1 MRLRAI
7 SFVLLALLLAVCA
20 TPTAAQQPDASA
32 TPSAGAPQPAAPMP
46 ASTALPTDS
55 SPSTA
60 PSAASSESAASPSPA
75 ASVST
80 SGAPSDPSRPVVRGV
95 FFFSPTCPHCEEVI
109 AEDLP
114 DFFGQSGGEAKV
126 SVDESLDPGE
136 VAFYFMSNGRLQLLA
151 VNVAIDGG
159 ARMFSEDSVRL
170 GLDQAGVPRLDIGD
184 GYFTGSVDIPENLP
198 AIIEAGLAGAG
209 IDWPPVPGLAA
220 ALAAFPEAGE
230 VPDGERTADD
240 AAVTLPAETLS
251 MWERVTRDPVGN
263 GVAVAVLIALLAS
276 LVLVPVL
283 ALRRRLPDL
292 PAWPVPLLAILG
304 LAVSAYLGMVE
315 TNDASAVCGPV
326 GDCNA
331 VQQSE
336 YAELFGIP
344 IGVLGVIGYTLLLAG
359 WIVARL
365 VHGRTSDLIVVG
377 MAAGAFLGVCFSAY
391 LTFLEPFVI
400 GATCMW
406 CITSALTMLALLWLL
421 ARPGWESWLRLRG
434 RPVSVGV
441 PAQ

>member
-1 MRLRAI
+1 MRLRAA
-7 SFVLLALLLAVCA
+7 SFVLLALLLAVYA
-20 TPTAAQQPDASA
+20 TPTAAQEPDASA

-60 PSAASSESAASPSPA
+60 PSAASAESAASPSPG

-80 SGAPSDPSRPVVRGV
+80 SEAPSELPGPVVRGV

-159 ARMFSEDSVRL
+159 ARMFTEDSARL

-198 AIIEAGLAGAG
+198 AIIEAGLAGEG

-220 ALAAFPEAGE
+220 ALAAFPEAGA

-251 MWERVTRDPVGN
+251 IWERVT
-263 GVAVAVLIALLAS
+263 
-276 LVLVPVL
+276 
-283 ALRRRLPDL
+283 
-292 PAWPVPLLAILG
+292 
-304 LAVSAYLGMVE
+304 
-315 TNDASAVCGPV
+315 
-326 GDCNA
+326 
-331 VQQSE
+331 
-336 YAELFGIP
+336 
-344 IGVLGVIGYTLLLAG
+344 
-359 WIVARL
+359 
-365 VHGRTSDLIVVG
+365 
-377 MAAGAFLGVCFSAY
+377 
-391 LTFLEPFVI
+391 
-400 GATCMW
+400 
-406 CITSALTMLALLWLL
+406 
-421 ARPGWESWLRLRG
+421 
-434 RPVSVGV
+434 
-441 PAQ
+441 